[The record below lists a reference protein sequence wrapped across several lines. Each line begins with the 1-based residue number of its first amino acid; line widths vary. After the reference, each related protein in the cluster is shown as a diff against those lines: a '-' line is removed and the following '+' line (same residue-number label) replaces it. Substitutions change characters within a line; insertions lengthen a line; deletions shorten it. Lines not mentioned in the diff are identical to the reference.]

1 MDFDLNS
8 DQKHY
13 RDLAKSFS
21 DKELKPNAA
30 EWDKEAFFPKE
41 TLMKAGEL
49 GFLSLYVDTNLGGMG
64 LGRLDASIVFE
75 QLAQGCTSTT
85 AFMTIHNMAIWMV
98 SKFGSEELKTEWFP
112 QLSSG
117 EKLASYC
124 LTEPGSGSD
133 SASLRTT
140 AKKDGDNYI
149 LNGSKAFISGSGATD
164 CLVLMARTGDSGA
177 KGISCFLI
185 PADLPGIE
193 YGKNE
198 PKMGWKNQPT
208 RLVSLTDVKVSKK
221 NLVGEE
227 GNGFKIA
234 MQGLDGGRINIATC
248 SIGTAQSALEEA
260 QNYMNQREQFGKK
273 ISEFQTMQFKIAD
286 MVTELIAA
294 RTMTRLAASKVDKND
309 SEATIYSAMAK
320 RFATDVGFNVC
331 NEALQIF
338 GGYGYIQEYPLERYV
353 RDVRVH
359 QILEG
364 TNEIMKMIIGRRMIM
379 EDAAS
384 ICLLYTS
391 DAADE

>member
-140 AKKDGDNYI
+140 AKKDGDNFI

-198 PKMGWKNQPT
+198 AKMGWKNQPT

-384 ICLLYTS
+384 IIQ
-391 DAADE
+391 

>member
-85 AFMTIHNMAIWMV
+85 AFMTIHNMAIWMI

-140 AKKDGDNYI
+140 AKKDGDNFI

-294 RTMTRLAASKVDKND
+294 RTMTRLAASKLDKND

-379 EDAAS
+379 ENAAS
-384 ICLLYTS
+384 IIQ
-391 DAADE
+391 

>member
-8 DQKHY
+8 DQNNY

-21 DKELKPNAA
+21 DKELKPYAA

-41 TLMKAGEL
+41 TLTKAGEL

-98 SKFGSEELKTEWFP
+98 SKFASEELKEEWFP

-133 SASLRTT
+133 AASLRTT
-140 AKKDGDNYI
+140 ATKDGDNFI

-164 CLVLMARTGDSGA
+164 CLVLMARTGDAGA

-185 PADLPGIE
+185 PADSPGIE

-208 RLVSLTDVKVSKK
+208 RLVALTDVKVPKK
-221 NLVGEE
+221 NLIGEE

-260 QNYMNQREQFGKK
+260 QKYMNDREQFGKK
-273 ISEFQTMQFKIAD
+273 IAEFQGMQFKIAD

-294 RTMTRLAASKVDKND
+294 RTMTRLAASKIDSND
-309 SEATIYSAMAK
+309 SEATVYSAMAK

-338 GGYGYIQEYPLERYV
+338 GGYGYIQEYPLERHV

-384 ICLLYTS
+384 IIQ
-391 DAADE
+391 

>member
-1 MDFDLNS
+1 MDFDLTS
-8 DQKHY
+8 DQKNY
-13 RDLAKSFS
+13 RDLAKNFS
-21 DKELKPNAA
+21 DKELKPFAA
-30 EWDKEAFFPKE
+30 IWDKEALFPKE
-41 TLMKAGEL
+41 TLNKAGEL

-98 SKFGSEELKTEWFP
+98 SKFASEKLKNEWFP
-112 QLSSG
+112 QLSTG

-133 SASLRTT
+133 AASLRTSAT
-140 AKKDGDNYI
+140 KDGSDFI

-164 CLVLMARTGDSGA
+164 CLILMARTGETGS
-177 KGISCFLI
+177 KGISCFLV

-208 RLVSLTDVKVSKK
+208 RLVSLTDVRISKD
-221 NLVGEE
+221 NLIGEE

-260 QNYMNQREQFGKK
+260 QNYMNEREQFGKK
-273 ISEFQTMQFKIAD
+273 ISEFQAMQFKIAD
-286 MVTELIAA
+286 MVTDLVAA
-294 RTMTRLAASKVDKND
+294 RTMTRLAAYKIDKGD
-309 SEATIYSAMAK
+309 VEATTYSAMAK

-338 GGYGYIQEYPLERYV
+338 GGYGYIQEYPLERHV

-364 TNEIMKMIIGRRMIM
+364 TNEIMKMIIGRRMVM

-384 ICLLYTS
+384 IIQ
-391 DAADE
+391 

>member
-1 MDFDLNS
+1 MDFELNS

-21 DKELKPNAA
+21 DKELKPNAG

-117 EKLASYC
+117 KKLASYC

-140 AKKDGDNYI
+140 AKKDGDNFI

-208 RLVSLTDVKVSKK
+208 RLVSLSDVKVSKK

-260 QNYMNQREQFGKK
+260 QKYMNQREQFGKK

-384 ICLLYTS
+384 IIQ
-391 DAADE
+391 

>member
-41 TLMKAGEL
+41 TLKKAGEL

-85 AFMTIHNMAIWMV
+85 AFMTIHNMAIWMI

-140 AKKDGDNYI
+140 AKKDGDNFI

-227 GNGFKIA
+227 GKGFKIA

-294 RTMTRLAASKVDKND
+294 RTITRLAASKLDKND

-379 EDAAS
+379 ENAAS
-384 ICLLYTS
+384 IIQ
-391 DAADE
+391 

>member
-1 MDFDLNS
+1 MDFNLNS
-8 DQKHY
+8 DQNNY

-21 DKELKPNAA
+21 DKELKPFAA

-41 TLMKAGEL
+41 TLTKAGEL

-98 SKFGSEELKTEWFP
+98 SKFASEELRTEWFP

-133 SASLRTT
+133 AASLRTI
-140 AKKDGDNYI
+140 AKKDGDYFI
-149 LNGSKAFISGSGATD
+149 LNGSKAFISGSGVTD
-164 CLVLMARTGDSGA
+164 CLVLMARTGDVGA

-185 PADLPGIE
+185 PADSPGIE

-208 RLVSLTDVKVSKK
+208 RLVSLTDVKISKN
-221 NLVGEE
+221 NLIGKE
-227 GNGFKIA
+227 GDGFKIA

-260 QNYMNQREQFGKK
+260 QKYMNEREQFGKK
-273 ISEFQTMQFKIAD
+273 ISEFQAMQFKIAD
-286 MVTELIAA
+286 MVTELVAA
-294 RTMTRLAASKVDKND
+294 RTMTRLAASKVDSND
-309 SEATIYSAMAK
+309 PEATVYSAMAK
-320 RFATDVGFNVC
+320 RFATDVGFKVC

-384 ICLLYTS
+384 IIQ
-391 DAADE
+391 

>member
-1 MDFDLNS
+1 MDFELNS

-21 DKELKPNAA
+21 DKELKPNAG

-41 TLMKAGEL
+41 TLTKAGEL

-140 AKKDGDNYI
+140 AKKDGDNFI

-273 ISEFQTMQFKIAD
+273 ISEFQAMQFKIAD

-384 ICLLYTS
+384 IIQ
-391 DAADE
+391 

>member
-8 DQKHY
+8 DQNNY

-21 DKELKPNAA
+21 DKELKPYAA

-98 SKFGSEELKTEWFP
+98 SKFASEELKTEWFP

-133 SASLRTT
+133 AASLRTI
-140 AKKDGDNYI
+140 AKRDGDNFI
-149 LNGSKAFISGSGATD
+149 LNGSKAFISGSGVTD
-164 CLVLMARTGDSGA
+164 CLVLMARTGDAGA

-185 PADLPGIE
+185 PADSPGIE

-208 RLVSLTDVKVSKK
+208 RLVSLTDVKVSKN
-221 NLVGEE
+221 NLIGEE
-227 GNGFKIA
+227 GDGFKIA
-234 MQGLDGGRINIATC
+234 MQGLEGGRINIATC

-260 QNYMNQREQFGKK
+260 QKYMNEREQFGKK
-273 ISEFQTMQFKIAD
+273 ISEFQAMQFKIAD
-286 MVTELIAA
+286 MVTELVAA
-294 RTMTRLAASKVDKND
+294 RTMTRLAASKVDSND
-309 SEATIYSAMAK
+309 PEATIYSAMAK
-320 RFATDVGFNVC
+320 RFATDVGFKVC

-384 ICLLYTS
+384 IIQ
-391 DAADE
+391 

>member
-1 MDFDLNS
+1 MDFELNS

-21 DKELKPNAA
+21 DKELKPNAG

-41 TLMKAGEL
+41 TLTKAGEL

-140 AKKDGDNYI
+140 AKKDGDNFI

-208 RLVSLTDVKVSKK
+208 RLVSLSDVKVSKK

-273 ISEFQTMQFKIAD
+273 ISEFQAMQFKIAD

-384 ICLLYTS
+384 IIQ
-391 DAADE
+391 

>member
-1 MDFDLNS
+1 MDFDLTTT
-8 DQKHY
+8 QKEY
-13 RDLAKSFS
+13 RDLARNFS
-21 DKELKPNAA
+21 EKELKPYAA
-30 EWDKEAFFPKE
+30 QWDREAIFPKE
-41 TLMKAGEL
+41 TLSKAGEL
-49 GFLSLYVDTNLGGMG
+49 GFLSLYVDTNYGGMG
-64 LGRLDASIVFE
+64 LGRLDASIIFE

-98 SKFGSEELKTEWFP
+98 SKFASEDLKEEWFP
-112 QLSSG
+112 ALSQG
-117 EKLASYC
+117 TKLASYC

-133 SASLRTT
+133 AASLKTT
-140 AKKDGDNYI
+140 AKKEGDHFI

-164 CLVLMARTGDSGA
+164 CLVLMARTGEQGA

-198 PKMGWKNQPT
+198 LKMGWKNQPT
-208 RLVSLTDVKVSKK
+208 RLVSLTDVKVHRK
-221 NLVGEE
+221 NLIGEE

-248 SIGTAQSALEEA
+248 SIGTAQAAMEEA
-260 QNYMNQREQFGKK
+260 QKYMNEREQFGKK
-273 ISEFQTMQFKIAD
+273 ISEFQAMQFKIAD
-286 MVTELIAA
+286 MVTELVAA
-294 RTMTRLAASKVDKND
+294 RNMTRLAAFKIDQGHG
-309 SEATIYSAMAK
+309 EATTYSAMAK
-320 RFATDVGFNVC
+320 RYATDVGFNIC

-338 GGYGYIQEYPLERYV
+338 GGYGYIQEYPLERNV

-364 TNEIMKMIIGRRMIM
+364 TNEIMRMIIGRRMIM

-384 ICLLYTS
+384 IIQ
-391 DAADE
+391 

>member
-1 MDFDLNS
+1 MDFELNS

-49 GFLSLYVDTNLGGMG
+49 GFLSLYVDTDLGGMG

-140 AKKDGDNYI
+140 AKKDGDNFI

-273 ISEFQTMQFKIAD
+273 ISEFQAMQFKIAD

-384 ICLLYTS
+384 IIQ
-391 DAADE
+391 

>member
-1 MDFDLNS
+1 MDFDLTTT
-8 DQKHY
+8 QKEY
-13 RDLAKSFS
+13 RDLARNFS
-21 DKELKPNAA
+21 EKELKPYAA
-30 EWDKEAFFPKE
+30 QWDREAIFPKE
-41 TLMKAGEL
+41 TLSKAGEL
-49 GFLSLYVDTNLGGMG
+49 GFLSLYVDTNYGGMG
-64 LGRLDASIVFE
+64 LGRLDASIIFE

-98 SKFGSEELKTEWFP
+98 SKFASEDLKEEWFP
-112 QLSSG
+112 ALSQG
-117 EKLASYC
+117 TKLASYC

-133 SASLRTT
+133 AASLKTT
-140 AKKDGDNYI
+140 AKKEGDHFV

-164 CLVLMARTGDSGA
+164 CLVLMARTGEQGS

-198 PKMGWKNQPT
+198 LKMGWKNQPT
-208 RLVSLTDVKVSKK
+208 RLVSLTDVKVHKK
-221 NLVGEE
+221 NLIGEE

-248 SIGTAQSALEEA
+248 SIGTAQAAMEEA
-260 QNYMNQREQFGKK
+260 QRYMNEREQFGKK
-273 ISEFQTMQFKIAD
+273 ISEFQAMQFKIAD
-286 MVTELIAA
+286 MVTELVAA
-294 RTMTRLAASKVDKND
+294 RNMTRLAAFKIDQGHG
-309 SEATIYSAMAK
+309 EATTYSAMAK
-320 RFATDVGFNVC
+320 RYATDVGFNVC

-338 GGYGYIQEYPLERYV
+338 GGYGYIQEYPLERNV

-364 TNEIMKMIIGRRMIM
+364 TNEIMRMIIGRRMIM

-384 ICLLYTS
+384 IIQ
-391 DAADE
+391 

>member
-8 DQKHY
+8 DQNNY

-21 DKELKPNAA
+21 DKELKPYAA

-41 TLMKAGEL
+41 TLTKAGEL

-98 SKFGSEELKTEWFP
+98 SKFASEELKTEWFP

-133 SASLRTT
+133 AASLRTI
-140 AKKDGDNYI
+140 AKRDGDNFI
-149 LNGSKAFISGSGATD
+149 LNGSKAFISGSGVTD
-164 CLVLMARTGDSGA
+164 CLVLMARTGDVGA

-185 PADLPGIE
+185 PADSPGIE

-208 RLVSLTDVKVSKK
+208 RLVSLTDVKVSKN
-221 NLVGEE
+221 NLIGEE
-227 GNGFKIA
+227 GDGFKIA

-260 QNYMNQREQFGKK
+260 QKYMNEREQFGKK
-273 ISEFQTMQFKIAD
+273 ISEFQAMQFKIAD
-286 MVTELIAA
+286 MVTELVAA
-294 RTMTRLAASKVDKND
+294 RTMTRLAASKVDSND
-309 SEATIYSAMAK
+309 PEATIYSAMAK
-320 RFATDVGFNVC
+320 RFATDVGFKVC

-384 ICLLYTS
+384 IIQ
-391 DAADE
+391 

>member
-1 MDFDLNS
+1 MDFELNS

-49 GFLSLYVDTNLGGMG
+49 GFLSLYVDTSLGGMG

-140 AKKDGDNYI
+140 AKKDGDNFI

-364 TNEIMKMIIGRRMIM
+364 TNEIMRMIIGRRMIM

-384 ICLLYTS
+384 IIQ
-391 DAADE
+391 

>member
-49 GFLSLYVDTNLGGMG
+49 GFLSLYVVTNLGGMG

-117 EKLASYC
+117 KKLASYC

-140 AKKDGDNYI
+140 AKKDGDNFI

-384 ICLLYTS
+384 IIQ
-391 DAADE
+391 

>member
-8 DQKHY
+8 DQNNY

-21 DKELKPNAA
+21 DKELKPYAA

-41 TLMKAGEL
+41 TLKKAGEL

-98 SKFGSEELKTEWFP
+98 SKFASEELKTEWFP
-112 QLSSG
+112 HLSSG

-133 SASLRTT
+133 AASLRTI
-140 AKKDGDNYI
+140 AKRDGDNFI
-149 LNGSKAFISGSGATD
+149 LNGSKAFISGSGVTD
-164 CLVLMARTGDSGA
+164 CLVLMARTGDAGA

-185 PADLPGIE
+185 PADSPGIE

-208 RLVSLTDVKVSKK
+208 RLVSLTDVKVSKN
-221 NLVGEE
+221 NLIGEE
-227 GNGFKIA
+227 GDGFKIA

-260 QNYMNQREQFGKK
+260 QKYMNEREQFGKK
-273 ISEFQTMQFKIAD
+273 ISEFQAMQFKIAD
-286 MVTELIAA
+286 MVTELVAA
-294 RTMTRLAASKVDKND
+294 RTMTRLAASKVDSND
-309 SEATIYSAMAK
+309 PEATIYSAMAK
-320 RFATDVGFNVC
+320 RFATDVGFKVC

-384 ICLLYTS
+384 IIQ
-391 DAADE
+391 

>member
-1 MDFDLNS
+1 MDFDLTP
-8 DQKHY
+8 DQKNY

-21 DKELKPNAA
+21 DKELKPYAA

-41 TLMKAGEL
+41 TLTKAGEL
-49 GFLSLYVDTNLGGMG
+49 GFLSLYVDTSLGGMG
-64 LGRLDASIVFE
+64 LGRLDASVVFE

-98 SKFGSEELKTEWFP
+98 SKFASEKLKNEWFP

-124 LTEPGSGSD
+124 LTEPGAGSD
-133 SASLRTT
+133 AASLRTT
-140 AKKDGDNYI
+140 AKKDGSDFI
-149 LNGSKAFISGSGATD
+149 LIGSKAFISGSGATD
-164 CLVLMARTGDSGA
+164 CLILMARTGDSGP

-185 PADLPGIE
+185 PSDLPGIE

-208 RLVSLTDVKVSKK
+208 RLVSLTDVRVSED
-221 NLVGEE
+221 NLIGEE

-260 QNYMNQREQFGKK
+260 QNYMNEREQFGKK
-273 ISEFQTMQFKIAD
+273 ISEFQAMQFKIAD
-286 MVTELIAA
+286 MVTELVAA
-294 RTMTRLAASKVDKND
+294 RTMTRLAAYKIDKGD
-309 SEATIYSAMAK
+309 AEATTYSAMAK

-338 GGYGYIQEYPLERYV
+338 GGYGYIQEYPLERHV

-379 EDAAS
+379 EDAAA
-384 ICLLYTS
+384 IIQ
-391 DAADE
+391 

>member
-1 MDFDLNS
+1 MDFDLS
-8 DQKHY
+8 TTQKEY
-13 RDLAKSFS
+13 RDLARNFS
-21 DKELKPNAA
+21 EKELKPYAA
-30 EWDKEAFFPKE
+30 QWDREAVFPKE
-41 TLMKAGEL
+41 TLSKAGEL
-49 GFLSLYVDTNLGGMG
+49 GFLSLYVDTNYGGMG
-64 LGRLDASIVFE
+64 LGRLDASIIFE

-98 SKFGSEELKTEWFP
+98 SKFASEDLKEEWFP
-112 QLSSG
+112 ALSQG
-117 EKLASYC
+117 TKLASYC

-133 SASLRTT
+133 AASLKTT
-140 AKKDGDNYI
+140 AKKEGDHFV

-164 CLVLMARTGDSGA
+164 CLVLMARTGEQGS

-198 PKMGWKNQPT
+198 LKMGWKNQPT
-208 RLVSLTDVKVSKK
+208 RLVSLTDVKVHKK
-221 NLVGEE
+221 NLIGEE

-248 SIGTAQSALEEA
+248 SIGTAQAAMEEA
-260 QNYMNQREQFGKK
+260 QRYMNEREQFGKK

-286 MVTELIAA
+286 MVTELVAA
-294 RTMTRLAASKVDKND
+294 RNMTRLAAFKIDQGHG
-309 SEATIYSAMAK
+309 EATTYSAMAK
-320 RFATDVGFNVC
+320 RYATDVGFNVC

-338 GGYGYIQEYPLERYV
+338 GGYGYIQEYPLERNV

-364 TNEIMKMIIGRRMIM
+364 TNEIMRMIIGRRMIM

-384 ICLLYTS
+384 IIQ
-391 DAADE
+391 

>member
-41 TLMKAGEL
+41 TLKKAGEL

-140 AKKDGDNYI
+140 AKKDGDNFI

-309 SEATIYSAMAK
+309 SEATIYSAMEK

-384 ICLLYTS
+384 IIQ
-391 DAADE
+391 

>member
-1 MDFDLNS
+1 MDFDLTTT
-8 DQKHY
+8 QKEY
-13 RDLAKSFS
+13 RDLARNFS
-21 DKELKPNAA
+21 EKELKPYAA
-30 EWDKEAFFPKE
+30 QWDREAVFPKE
-41 TLMKAGEL
+41 TLSKAGEL
-49 GFLSLYVDTNLGGMG
+49 GFLSLYVDTNYGGMG
-64 LGRLDASIVFE
+64 LGRLDASIIFE

-98 SKFGSEELKTEWFP
+98 SKFASEELKEEWFP
-112 QLSSG
+112 ALSQG
-117 EKLASYC
+117 TKLASYC

-133 SASLRTT
+133 AASLKTT
-140 AKKDGDNYI
+140 AKKEGDHFI

-164 CLVLMARTGDSGA
+164 CLVLMARTGEQGA

-198 PKMGWKNQPT
+198 LKMGWKNQPT
-208 RLVSLTDVKVSKK
+208 RLVSLTDVKVHRK
-221 NLVGEE
+221 NLIGEE

-248 SIGTAQSALEEA
+248 SIGTAQAAMEEA
-260 QNYMNQREQFGKK
+260 QRYMNEREQFGKK
-273 ISEFQTMQFKIAD
+273 ISEFQAMQFKIAD
-286 MVTELIAA
+286 MVTELVAA
-294 RTMTRLAASKVDKND
+294 RNMTRLAAFKIDQGHG
-309 SEATIYSAMAK
+309 EATTYSAMAK
-320 RFATDVGFNVC
+320 RYATDVGFNVC

-338 GGYGYIQEYPLERYV
+338 GGYGYIQEYPLERNV

-364 TNEIMKMIIGRRMIM
+364 TNEIMRMIIGRRMIM

-384 ICLLYTS
+384 IIQ
-391 DAADE
+391 

>member
-41 TLMKAGEL
+41 TLMKSGEL

-140 AKKDGDNYI
+140 AKKDGDNFI

-208 RLVSLTDVKVSKK
+208 RLVSLTDVKVSKE

-227 GNGFKIA
+227 GKGFKIA

-384 ICLLYTS
+384 IIQ
-391 DAADE
+391 

>member
-1 MDFDLNS
+1 MDFDLTTT
-8 DQKHY
+8 QKEY
-13 RDLAKSFS
+13 RDLARNFS
-21 DKELKPNAA
+21 EKELKPYAA
-30 EWDKEAFFPKE
+30 QWDREAVFPKE
-41 TLMKAGEL
+41 TLSKAGEL
-49 GFLSLYVDTNLGGMG
+49 GFLSLYVDTSYGGMG
-64 LGRLDASIVFE
+64 LGRLDASIIFE

-98 SKFGSEELKTEWFP
+98 SKFASEDLKEEWFP
-112 QLSSG
+112 ALSQG
-117 EKLASYC
+117 AKLASYC

-133 SASLRTT
+133 AASLKTT
-140 AKKDGDNYI
+140 AKKEGDHFI

-164 CLVLMARTGDSGA
+164 CLVLMARTGEQGA

-198 PKMGWKNQPT
+198 LKMGWKNQPT
-208 RLVSLTDVKVSKK
+208 RLVSLTDVKVHRK
-221 NLVGEE
+221 NLIGEE

-248 SIGTAQSALEEA
+248 SIGTAQAAMEEA
-260 QNYMNQREQFGKK
+260 QRYMNEREQFGKK
-273 ISEFQTMQFKIAD
+273 ISEFQAMQFKIAD
-286 MVTELIAA
+286 MVTELVAA
-294 RTMTRLAASKVDKND
+294 RNMTRLAAFKIDQGHG
-309 SEATIYSAMAK
+309 EATTYSAMAK
-320 RFATDVGFNVC
+320 RYATDVGFNVC

-338 GGYGYIQEYPLERYV
+338 GGYGYIQEYPLERNV

-364 TNEIMKMIIGRRMIM
+364 TNEIMRMIIGRRMIM

-384 ICLLYTS
+384 IIQ
-391 DAADE
+391 

>member
-1 MDFDLNS
+1 MDFELNS

-85 AFMTIHNMAIWMV
+85 AFMTIHNMAIWMI

-140 AKKDGDNYI
+140 AKKDGDNFI

-273 ISEFQTMQFKIAD
+273 ISEFQAMQFKIAD

-384 ICLLYTS
+384 IIQ
-391 DAADE
+391 

>member
-8 DQKHY
+8 DQNNY

-21 DKELKPNAA
+21 DKELKPYAA

-98 SKFGSEELKTEWFP
+98 SKFASEELKTEWFP

-133 SASLRTT
+133 AASLRTI
-140 AKKDGDNYI
+140 AKRDGDNFI
-149 LNGSKAFISGSGATD
+149 LNGSKAFISGSGVTD
-164 CLVLMARTGDSGA
+164 CLVLMARTGDAGA

-185 PADLPGIE
+185 PADSPGIE

-208 RLVSLTDVKVSKK
+208 RLVSLTDVKVSKN
-221 NLVGEE
+221 NLIGEE
-227 GNGFKIA
+227 GDGFKIA

-260 QNYMNQREQFGKK
+260 QNYMNEREQFGKK
-273 ISEFQTMQFKIAD
+273 ISEFQAMQFKIAD
-286 MVTELIAA
+286 MVTELVAA
-294 RTMTRLAASKVDKND
+294 RTMTRLAASKVDSND
-309 SEATIYSAMAK
+309 PEATIYSAMAK
-320 RFATDVGFNVC
+320 RFATDVGFKVC

-384 ICLLYTS
+384 IIQ
-391 DAADE
+391 

>member
-1 MDFDLNS
+1 MDFELNS

-117 EKLASYC
+117 KKLASYC

-140 AKKDGDNYI
+140 AKKDGDNFI

-384 ICLLYTS
+384 IIQ
-391 DAADE
+391 

>member
-117 EKLASYC
+117 KKLASYC

-140 AKKDGDNYI
+140 AKKDGDNFI

-208 RLVSLTDVKVSKK
+208 RLVSLSDVKVSKK

-273 ISEFQTMQFKIAD
+273 ISEFQAMQFKIAD

-384 ICLLYTS
+384 IIQ
-391 DAADE
+391 

>member
-41 TLMKAGEL
+41 TLKKAGEL

-85 AFMTIHNMAIWMV
+85 AFMTIHNMAIWMI

-140 AKKDGDNYI
+140 AKKDGDNFI

-364 TNEIMKMIIGRRMIM
+364 TNEIMIMIIGRRMIM

-384 ICLLYTS
+384 IIQ
-391 DAADE
+391 

>member
-8 DQKHY
+8 DQNNY

-21 DKELKPNAA
+21 DKELKPYAA

-41 TLMKAGEL
+41 TLTKAGEL

-98 SKFGSEELKTEWFP
+98 SKFASEELKTEWFP

-133 SASLRTT
+133 AASLRTI
-140 AKKDGDNYI
+140 AKRDGVNFI
-149 LNGSKAFISGSGATD
+149 LNGSKAFISGSGVTD
-164 CLVLMARTGDSGA
+164 CLVLMARTGDAGA

-185 PADLPGIE
+185 PADSPGIE

-208 RLVSLTDVKVSKK
+208 RLVSLTDVKVSKN
-221 NLVGEE
+221 NLIGEE
-227 GNGFKIA
+227 GDGFKIA

-260 QNYMNQREQFGKK
+260 QKYMNEREQFGKK
-273 ISEFQTMQFKIAD
+273 ISEFQAMQFKIAD
-286 MVTELIAA
+286 MVTELVAA
-294 RTMTRLAASKVDKND
+294 RTMTRLAASKVDSND
-309 SEATIYSAMAK
+309 PEATIYSAMAK
-320 RFATDVGFNVC
+320 RFATDVGFKVC

-384 ICLLYTS
+384 IIQ
-391 DAADE
+391 

>member
-1 MDFDLNS
+1 MDFELNS

-21 DKELKPNAA
+21 DKELKPNAG

-140 AKKDGDNYI
+140 AKKDGDNFI

-177 KGISCFLI
+177 RGISCFLI

-273 ISEFQTMQFKIAD
+273 ISEFQAMQFKIAD

-384 ICLLYTS
+384 IIQ
-391 DAADE
+391 

>member
-1 MDFDLNS
+1 MDFDLTTT
-8 DQKHY
+8 QKEY
-13 RDLAKSFS
+13 RDLARNFS
-21 DKELKPNAA
+21 EKELKPYAA
-30 EWDKEAFFPKE
+30 QWDREAVFPKE
-41 TLMKAGEL
+41 TLSKAGEL
-49 GFLSLYVDTNLGGMG
+49 GFLSLYVDTNYGGMG
-64 LGRLDASIVFE
+64 LGRLDASIIFE

-98 SKFGSEELKTEWFP
+98 SKFASEDLKEEWFP
-112 QLSSG
+112 ALSQG

-124 LTEPGSGSD
+124 LTEPDSGSD
-133 SASLRTT
+133 AASLKTT
-140 AKKDGDNYI
+140 AKKEGDHFI

-164 CLVLMARTGDSGA
+164 CLVLMARTGEQGA

-198 PKMGWKNQPT
+198 LKMGWKNQPT
-208 RLVSLTDVKVSKK
+208 RLVSLTDVKVHKK
-221 NLVGEE
+221 NLIGEE

-248 SIGTAQSALEEA
+248 SIGTAQAALEEA
-260 QNYMNQREQFGKK
+260 QRYMNEREQFGKK
-273 ISEFQTMQFKIAD
+273 ISEFQAMQFKIAD
-286 MVTELIAA
+286 MVTELVAA
-294 RTMTRLAASKVDKND
+294 RNMTRLAAFKIDQGHV
-309 SEATIYSAMAK
+309 EATTYSAMAK
-320 RFATDVGFNVC
+320 RYATDVGFNVC

-338 GGYGYIQEYPLERYV
+338 GGYGYIQEYPLERNV

-364 TNEIMKMIIGRRMIM
+364 TNEIMRMIIGRRMIM

-384 ICLLYTS
+384 IIQ
-391 DAADE
+391 

>member
-1 MDFDLNS
+1 MDFDLTP
-8 DQKHY
+8 DQKNY

-21 DKELKPNAA
+21 DKELKPYAA

-41 TLMKAGEL
+41 TLTKAGEL
-49 GFLSLYVDTNLGGMG
+49 GFLSLYVDTSLGGMG
-64 LGRLDASIVFE
+64 LGRLDASVVFE

-98 SKFGSEELKTEWFP
+98 SKFASEKLKNEWFP

-124 LTEPGSGSD
+124 LTEPGAGSD
-133 SASLRTT
+133 AASLRTT
-140 AKKDGDNYI
+140 AKKDGSDFI

-164 CLVLMARTGDSGA
+164 CLILMARTGDSGP

-185 PADLPGIE
+185 PSDLPGIE

-208 RLVSLTDVKVSKK
+208 RLVSLTDVRVPED
-221 NLVGEE
+221 NLIGEE

-260 QNYMNQREQFGKK
+260 QNYMNEREQFGKK
-273 ISEFQTMQFKIAD
+273 ISEFQAMQFKIAD
-286 MVTELIAA
+286 MVTELVAA
-294 RTMTRLAASKVDKND
+294 RTMTRLAAYKID
-309 SEATIYSAMAK
+309 SGDVEATTYSAMAK

-338 GGYGYIQEYPLERYV
+338 GGYGYIQEYPLERHV

-379 EDAAS
+379 EDAAA
-384 ICLLYTS
+384 IIQ
-391 DAADE
+391 